1 MGEKSLKVL
10 VGDDSALIRKQLKDV
25 LTECG
30 CDEVFTAANGKEA
43 IDLYKAQQP
52 DLIFLDIVMPVCD
65 GIEATKTIHTINA
78 NACVI
83 IISSVGTQVLLKNAI
98 EAGAKDFIQKPVKKE
113 LIKSIVEKR
122 LKGEM

>member
-1 MGEKSLKVL
+1 MENKSLKAL
-10 VGDDSALIRKQLKDV
+10 IGDDSALIRKQLKDV
-25 LTECG
+25 LVECG
-30 CDEVFTAANGKEA
+30 CLEVFTAANGQEA
-43 IDLYKAQQP
+43 IDLYKVQKP

-65 GIEATKTIHTINA
+65 GIEATKAIHSIDSH
-78 NACVI
+78 ACVV

-122 LKGEM
+122 LKGEL